1 MWINNKFEFDNDW
14 FNGEFNDYFNGVIG
28 PEYAGARYPE
38 LDRFGINERQF
49 AHEMRC
55 KDFDISLK
63 KGELVIKWCTQEPF
77 KCVDRGNFDKEVV
90 RCLEFLGYEGNIH
103 VHLFDRDGY
112 CDYKY
117 VLVAKD
123 EVPAW

>member
-1 MWINNKFEFDNDW
+1 MSNKFVFDDYW

-28 PEYAGARYPE
+28 PKYAGARYPE
-38 LDRFGINERQF
+38 FDRFGINESRF

-55 KDFDISLK
+55 KYFDISLK
-63 KGELVIKWCTQEPF
+63 KGELTVKWCSQDPF
-77 KCVDRGNFDKEVV
+77 TREDRDDFDKELI
-90 RCLEFLGYEGNIH
+90 RCLEFLGYFGNVN

-117 VLVAKD
+117 VLIAKD
-123 EVPAW
+123 EVPTW